1 MAVIYFAR
9 FIMSVWV
16 WWTASGFE
24 RPVPRSVVQGVRAA
38 LLLEIAVCSLVT
50 ELLRVWHTDMQVFI
64 HALIALKITGPV
76 QTKPIQPITLS
87 RAPSPNR
94 DPQKTLQNANR
105 VQPSRQEANPIF
117 GQPAFAH
124 NDQSEQYEPEPMDWE
139 PSPTTDR
146 TFLRRPPGLDLENDE
161 TRDDWDQF
169 AVGPQRMFAA
179 RDGQDETG
187 LESLIAG
194 WGIDAGPTSTSNG
207 VAHSQNRP
215 IRLAPSSNSVAKLAP
230 ASMSIGELI
239 VRIASSLLTFARIIS
254 LVLVLSSIINADSAF
269 TIDKILSGMEVGT
282 IVMSAILLPKTY
294 QGPRAAILAGDLIL
308 HLVYAV
314 FQRQAGVLGDL
325 PRDPWML
332 GMTWGQW
339 ALLNATRAIV

>member
-1 MAVIYFAR
+1 
-9 FIMSVWV
+9 
-16 WWTASGFE
+16 
-24 RPVPRSVVQGVRAA
+24 
-38 LLLEIAVCSLVT
+38 
-50 ELLRVWHTDMQVFI
+50 MQVFV
-64 HALIALKITGPV
+64 HALVSLKISAPV
-76 QTKPIQPITLS
+76 QTRPIQPVTLS

-94 DPQKTLQNANR
+94 NPQKTVGNTNHL
-105 VQPSRQEANPIF
+105 QPSRHEANPIF
-117 GQPAFAH
+117 GQPAFTH
-124 NDQSEQYEPEPMDWE
+124 NDQYAYEPEPMDWE
-139 PSPTTDR
+139 PSPTADR
-146 TFLRRPPGLDLENDE
+146 FSSRRPPGLDLENDE

-179 RDGQDETG
+179 RDGHDETG

-194 WGIDAGPTSTSNG
+194 WGIDAGPTSTSSG
-207 VAHSQNRP
+207 VAHLQSRP
-215 IRLAPSSNSVAKLAP
+215 IRLATNSNSAKLAP
-230 ASMSIGELI
+230 ASMPIGELI

-254 LVLVLSSIINADSAF
+254 LVLVLCSFINTSSAF

-282 IVMSAILLPKTY
+282 LVMSAILLPKTY
-294 QGPRAAILAGDLIL
+294 QGPRVAILAGDLIL

-339 ALLNATRAIV
+339 ALLNATRAMV

>member
-1 MAVIYFAR
+1 
-9 FIMSVWV
+9 
-16 WWTASGFE
+16 
-24 RPVPRSVVQGVRAA
+24 
-38 LLLEIAVCSLVT
+38 
-50 ELLRVWHTDMQVFI
+50 MQVFV
-64 HALIALKITGPV
+64 HALVSLKISAPV
-76 QTKPIQPITLS
+76 QTRPIQPVTLS

-94 DPQKTLQNANR
+94 NSQKTLQNTNHAH
-105 VQPSRQEANPIF
+105 PSRQEANPIF
-117 GQPAFAH
+117 GQPAFTH
-124 NDQSEQYEPEPMDWE
+124 NDQNGQYEPEPMDWE
-139 PSPTTDR
+139 PSLTTDR
-146 TFLRRPPGLDLENDE
+146 TFLKRPPGLDLENDE

-179 RDGQDETG
+179 REGHDETG

-194 WGIDAGPTSTSNG
+194 WGIDAGPTSTTNG
-207 VAHSQNRP
+207 VTHSQSRP
-215 IRLAPSSNSVAKLAP
+215 IRLATISNSAELAP
-230 ASMSIGELI
+230 ASMSMSMSIGELV
-239 VRIASSLLTFARIIS
+239 VRIASSLLTFARIVS
-254 LVLVLSSIINADSAF
+254 LVLVLSSIINPDSAF

-294 QGPRAAILAGDLIL
+294 PSPRVAILAGDLIL

-339 ALLNATRAIV
+339 ALLNATRAMV